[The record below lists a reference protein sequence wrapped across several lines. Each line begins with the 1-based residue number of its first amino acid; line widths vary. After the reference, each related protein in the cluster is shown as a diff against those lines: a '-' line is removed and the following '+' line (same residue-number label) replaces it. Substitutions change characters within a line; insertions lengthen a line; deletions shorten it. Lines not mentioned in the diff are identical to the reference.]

1 MGYVQRR
8 KQITLRF
15 DDEERAE
22 LFVRAQSTSLGNML
36 DLMDLADMDRQKLS
50 ASEQKTRLMQLFELF
65 VSCLLEWN
73 LEHEVGTNGE
83 SAPTPRTVEGLMM
96 HDFDFVLDLV
106 FAWQDGVVGVSAGP
120 LARRSDAGNPSVEAL
135 IPMETS

>member
-8 KQITLRF
+8 KQITLKF
-15 DDEERAE
+15 EDEERAE

-50 ASEQKTRLMQLFELF
+50 AQEQKTRLMQLFELF

-73 LEHEVGTNGE
+73 LEHEVGEGSE
-83 SAPTPRTVEGLMM
+83 PTPRTLEGLMM
-96 HDFDFVLDLV
+96 H
-106 FAWQDGVVGVSAGP
+106 
-120 LARRSDAGNPSVEAL
+120 
-135 IPMETS
+135 

>member
-8 KQITLRF
+8 KQITLKF
-15 DDEERAE
+15 EDEERAE

-50 ASEQKTRLMQLFELF
+50 TQEQKGRLVQLFELF
-65 VSCLLEWN
+65 VECLLERN
-73 LEHEVGTNGE
+73 QEHEVGEGSE
-83 SAPTPRTVEGLMM
+83 PTPRTLEGLMM

-106 FAWQDGVVGVSAGP
+106 FAWQDGVVGVAGP
-120 LARRSDAGNPSVEAL
+120 LAQKSDGGNPSVEAL
-135 IPMETS
+135 IPMEIS